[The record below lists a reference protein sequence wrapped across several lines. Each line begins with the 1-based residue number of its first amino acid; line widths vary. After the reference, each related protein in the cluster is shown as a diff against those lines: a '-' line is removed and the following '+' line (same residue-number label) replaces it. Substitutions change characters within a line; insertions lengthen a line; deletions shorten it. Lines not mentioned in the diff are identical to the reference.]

1 MHYSMKRGRSGQT
14 NICDGDC
21 PHKLGTIL
29 AQRSKE
35 NCAGAVLLRAFHV
48 DVSGHVNGPSLRL
61 AQGTYG
67 QSLLV
72 GLHGKGASSATD
84 TLETN
89 WYNPIPS
96 RINFII

>member
-1 MHYSMKRGRSGQT
+1 MKRGRSGQT
-14 NICDGDC
+14 NIHDGDC
-21 PHKLGTIL
+21 HHKLGTIL

-35 NCAGAVLLRAFHV
+35 NCAGAVLLRAFCV
-48 DVSGHVNGPSLRL
+48 DVSGHVNRPSPGL
-61 AQGTYG
+61 AQGTYV

-72 GLHGKGASSATD
+72 DLHGKGASSATN

-89 WYNPIPS
+89 WYNLIPS